1 MANCSLRDRGVF
13 NRTEL
18 GGSLPGWEGDEGGR
32 CLDPILLPG
41 CGHQNATYG
50 LSLLIS
56 TCYRTRLLDYYPLD
70 QERAWILGKR

>member
-1 MANCSLRDRGVF
+1 MANYSLRDRGDF

-18 GGSLPGWEGDEGGR
+18 GVVCLAGRVMKEGAVWTR
-32 CLDPILLPG
+32 YCCLAVVT
-41 CGHQNATYG
+41 NATYC

-56 TCYRTRLLDYYPLD
+56 TCYRTRLLDYYPSD